1 MSKKNKKTIS
11 YNNIF
16 KDLDKLD
23 KILEDLQSITTV
35 NKITSKRSEKKIEKL
50 LEKTKNLEKT
60 IDIKYGDLEDM
71 VDDEGNLKE
80 DAEIELK
87 EAKDNLDNKK

>member
-35 NKITSKRSEKKIEKL
+35 SKITSKRSEKKIEKL